1 MFEFLK
7 HITPK
12 TKILLL
18 GFILILIPGAI
29 ISYLSLQSI
38 NQKAENLQTKY
49 KGTVSLVRDKLES
62 KVLQDEAN
70 LRNSV
75 SELFPKPENDTNLK
89 EWLRNIETENPIF
102 KNLFLVKTNGGLLFS
117 SISLGWNN
125 IAKSFPLINP
135 QATSNFNLAEKA
147 EFISKDY
154 INAIKLYQKALIQ
167 INSSSERALI
177 LSRIGRCYFKN
188 GEYKSG
194 VNIYKKILEDG
205 NKEITI
211 GKIPAQIIALS
222 QITDGY
228 KALKAEMEEYN
239 ASLELYQQLLDHP
252 WDLEGGEYLYYLN
265 FASLEIQKHEVSSL
279 YKNGDKENIDDLKIR
294 ENKLLEQIKFMELIN
309 QNVLSEIKSQLR
321 YGAPS
326 ESYSFN
332 ISPNEYDS
340 KLQFGFFKLPAALQ
354 QSEIIALGFQFE
366 KDYILSNLFPEILT
380 SVELGKDIVV
390 GILSNNDSLL
400 YIQHNQ
406 ALSNYLVVE
415 NFSQIF
421 VDWKVALYDLDGKSI
436 EQIMGKEKQL
446 YLILFIGI
454 IIVMLIGIVIMIRA
468 VIHESEISRMKSEF
482 VSNVSHELK
491 TPLALIR
498 MFGET
503 LDEGIVT
510 DEKKR
515 REFYSIIRKE
525 SERLTLLINNVLDFS
540 KMDTRVKK
548 YYFEDADLVNIVRSS
563 LEAYKFHI
571 RDNGFEI
578 EHELTDEVIILKI
591 DKDAISQ
598 ALLNLFSNA
607 VKYSNEEK
615 YIMVKVH
622 KDLTSAFISVSDN
635 GVGIP
640 KEELKKIF
648 DKFYRVPTTKG
659 KERSGSG
666 LGLTIAKHIVEA
678 HGGKIEVES
687 EIGKGST
694 FTIRIPLNT
703 AST

>member
-167 INSSSERALI
+167 TNSSSERALI